1 MTSYRRICFCL
12 IGLLITPQAVWAEGN
27 AATGRV
33 LANQWCSRCHN
44 IEPNGEMKQQ
54 SPSFAAIAVYRSRD
68 YIWTNIMVP
77 HSDMPEIA
85 QILGLN
91 VNDLVAYIVSLEKPV
106 R

>member
-1 MTSYRRICFCL
+1 MTAYRKIFYYL
-12 IGLLITPQAVWAEGN
+12 IGLLMTPQAVWAEDY
-27 AATGRV
+27 AEAGRV
-33 LANQWCSRCHN
+33 LASQWCSRCHN
-44 IEPNGEMKQQ
+44 IEPDGEMKQQ
-54 SPSFAAIAVYRSRD
+54 PPSFAAIAVYRSRD

-91 VNDLVAYIVSLEKPV
+91 VNDLVAYIISLEKPV